1 MRRLWMGVALTL
13 MVTHAA
19 FAAVQYE
26 FIQTSRSDSDGL
38 PPTDL
43 SARALI
49 DGSRTRVDFVSGNA
63 YPPGTYVLSTDNARK
78 LQFVDPTQRS
88 YTEVNTLTIASAI
101 RSSAITIEKLVPTVT
116 KFDDKKI
123 IAGIPADHY
132 RLTIT
137 FDITVN
143 FRSIPLKQT
152 VRTEIDKWT
161 TVRFGEVSDGF
172 AQRTLQTGNIAIDDL
187 ILAETQKISGF
198 TLQQSMKITA
208 VNSVSKK
215 ARADSKLNLPTT
227 RTLTREMT
235 VTSIGEVQADEALFR
250 IPTDF
255 KRSDFNEIANKTQAQ
270 VLSVEPP
277 SK

>member
-1 MRRLWMGVALTL
+1 MRRLWMGVVVVFMMAHT
-13 MVTHAA
+13 A

-26 FIQTSRSDSDGL
+26 FIQTSRSDSDGM

-63 YPPGTYVLSTDNARK
+63 YPPGTYVISTDNAKK

-101 RSSAITIEKLVPTVT
+101 RSSAITIENLVPTVT
-116 KFDDKKI
+116 KFDDKKT

-161 TVRFGEVSDGF
+161 TVQFGDTADGF

-187 ILAETQKISGF
+187 IMAETQKIRGF
-198 TLQQSMKITA
+198 TLQQSVKITA
-208 VNSVSKK
+208 VNAAKK
-215 ARADSKLNLPTT
+215 KPSDSKLNLPTT

-250 IPTDF
+250 IPSEY
-255 KRSDFNEIANKTQAQ
+255 KRSDFSEIANKTQAQ